1 MMYRIYSKSSS
12 YVNNRLP
19 RNIAQ
24 PSLSGLARTVFD
36 KEISGIWSWDY
47 DILD

>member
-1 MMYRIYSKSSS
+1 MMYRIYLKSSS

-24 PSLSGLARTVFD
+24 PSISGLARTVFD
-36 KEISGIWSWDY
+36 EYISGICLWDY